1 MNIDLLC
8 MGCMNE
14 KGKDNSCPHCG
25 FNEKQVSLELSHFL
39 PIRTILN
46 GQYVIGQVLGS
57 GGFGITYLAWDLVLE
72 SKLAIK
78 EFFPSEFVTRVQGKS
93 EVSVYGGT
101 KKVNFEQSKQAF
113 LDEARKLV
121 KFEDNPGVVSVRT
134 YFEAN
139 GTAYI
144 VMPYLEGLTLKEY
157 LDLKEGKLS
166 FEQALSIMNPVLN
179 ALKEVHQHGLLHRD
193 ISPDNIYLTNNGQ
206 VKLLDFGAARYAI
219 GDFSKSLSVI
229 LKHGYAPLEQ
239 YQSKGAQGP
248 WTDIYAVAATIYR
261 MVSGKMLPEAL
272 ERLDD
277 DPLEPLANLGVIIPP
292 DAEKVLFKALAV
304 RPKNRYQYVL
314 EFQDALKETVQI
326 PEFKIDKYIV
336 VNCPCCGEQNRV
348 PFHAAKLLNSVECK
362 TCSNSNTPPVAN
374 EIKPEIIGN
383 KDETEIIYR
392 RETELLDDRKEEQE
406 QQKVEVK
413 KQKSEE
419 IIKPELLKRNEM
431 ANTEYVG
438 TVESNL
444 TEFRQVQSSIT
455 KPNEDDQS
463 FVLKDKKKGM
473 NKKVLV
479 TMAIVLVLLLPAAVY
494 GIINFKAAKETTRAI
509 KLDNE
514 KADTKQTA
522 LAIKLD
528 NEKRDTL
535 DEWAVKVNGFSILIK
550 DYDVRVND
558 AKQIYEKQ
566 GADFTS
572 EQGKKDLPQLKSQIL
587 DRMIER
593 QVIAQENKKL
603 GIKADDPKVKA
614 EEEGIKK
621 NMGTDA
627 QFQEVL
633 KQQGMTESESLNFL
647 ALYLKQ
653 TSDLKLSDSDI
664 KAYFDKN
671 QDQYGQPEQVK
682 ARHILLKTEDE
693 AKQIIAQ
700 LKAGGKFEQLAKEKS
715 IEPGAKDSGGDLG
728 YFSKGKM
735 VPDFEKAAFAQK
747 VGTYSTEPVKTEFGY
762 HVILVEDHKQASV
775 PDYAK
780 IKDTVE
786 KDALNQAKDEKFQTY
801 YDELRKQANIEYAP
815 GYDPAAPPAL
825 MPNK

>member
-383 KDETEIIYR
+383 KDETEIINER
-392 RETELLDDRKEEQE
+392 NTEYLDQGQSQLINAGSLANGTIKKVEQEKLVPERLEQE
-406 QQKVEVK
+406 Q
-413 KQKSEE
+413 
-419 IIKPELLKRNEM
+419 
-431 ANTEYVG
+431 
-438 TVESNL
+438 L
-444 TEFRQVQSSIT
+444 TQTNIT
-455 KPNEDDQS
+455 KMAT
-463 FVLKDKKKGM
+463 KKK
-473 NKKVLV
+473 KLLIA
-479 TMAIVLVLLLPAAVY
+479 AIIVSILFIPSLVY
-494 GIINFKAAKETTRAI
+494 GISSFLTANPVI
-509 KLDNE
+509 KVSRTDNE
-514 KADTKQTA
+514 SK
-522 LAIKLD
+522 
-528 NEKRDTL
+528 
-535 DEWAVKVNGFSILIK
+535 S
-550 DYDVRVND
+550 ND
-558 AKQIYEKQ
+558 AKKPNANASTDNSTKIDSKSNELKAQLEQSQTKVATAEQ
-566 GADFTS
+566 AQAKAAADAQAQTKVQVQAAA
-572 EQGKKDLPQLKSQIL
+572 EAQSQTKAVA
-587 DRMIER
+587 E
-593 QVIAQENKKL
+593 AQEAA
-603 GIKADDPKVKA
+603 KAA
-614 EEEGIKK
+614 ERAV
-621 NMGTDA
+621 A
-627 QFQEVL
+627 Q
-633 KQQGMTESESLNFL
+633 
-647 ALYLKQ
+647 AQ
-653 TSDLKLSDSDI
+653 TQ
-664 KAYFDKN
+664 A
-671 QDQYGQPEQVK
+671 QVQ
-682 ARHILLKTEDE
+682 AAAE
-693 AKQIIAQ
+693 AKTRAEAQ
-700 LKAGGKFEQLAKEKS
+700 LKAATEAQARAEAQAKAASEAKSKAEAEVQAQVRAAAEAKAAQQLAAKELADIAETKRLADIETKRLADIAEAKRLADIETKRLADIAEAKRLADLQTAVLTPPKGLTVNGVNKS
-715 IEPGAKDSGGDLG
+715 EIYLSWNIVEGAQHYNIYVTNNQWIKIGETTENFFRHTGLQSNTAYVYKITTVNARGESEASFGGS
-728 YFSKGKM
+728 FTM
-735 VPDFEKAAFAQK
+735 
-747 VGTYSTEPVKTEFGY
+747 
-762 HVILVEDHKQASV
+762 
-775 PDYAK
+775 
-780 IKDTVE
+780 
-786 KDALNQAKDEKFQTY
+786 
-801 YDELRKQANIEYAP
+801 
-815 GYDPAAPPAL
+815 
-825 MPNK
+825 